1 MICTKPILAKS
12 SNIPMPKKC
21 IPPNHPNYNIP
32 NTCSEYSLTQNLF
45 DPSQCSPPNEF
56 LQKLY
61 KRMHIHEQSS
71 QKLNKCA

>member
-1 MICTKPILAKS
+1 MISTKQVLAKS
-12 SNIPMPKKC
+12 RNIPIPNTGTHPKYP
-21 IPPNHPNYNIP
+21 IYNS

-45 DPSQCSPPNEF
+45 DPSQASPPNEF

-61 KRMHIHEQSS
+61 KRMQIHEQPT

>member
-1 MICTKPILAKS
+1 MISTQPILAKS
-12 SNIPMPKKC
+12 NKIPMPNKC
-21 IPPNHPNYNIP
+21 ATPNYPIYNS

-45 DPSQCSPPNEF
+45 DPSQASPPNEF

-61 KRMHIHEQSS
+61 KRMQIHEQPT

>member
-1 MICTKPILAKS
+1 MMISTKQNLAKS
-12 SNIPMPKKC
+12 NNIPMPNKRT
-21 IPPNHPNYNIP
+21 PPNYPIYNS

-45 DPSQCSPPNEF
+45 DPSQASPPNEF

-61 KRMHIHEQSS
+61 KRMQIHEQST

>member
-1 MICTKPILAKS
+1 MISTKPILAKS
-12 SNIPMPKKC
+12 INIPMPNKC
-21 IPPNHPNYNIP
+21 TPPNYPIYNS

-45 DPSQCSPPNEF
+45 DPSQASPPNEF

-61 KRMHIHEQSS
+61 KRMQIHEQST

>member
-1 MICTKPILAKS
+1 MICTKPNLAKS

-21 IPPNHPNYNIP
+21 TTPNYPIYNS

-45 DPSQCSPPNEF
+45 DPSQASPPNEF

-61 KRMHIHEQSS
+61 KRMQIHEPPT

>member
-12 SNIPMPKKC
+12 NNIPMPNKGTL
-21 IPPNHPNYNIP
+21 PNHPIYTKS

-61 KRMHIHEQSS
+61 KRMQIHEQST

>member
-1 MICTKPILAKS
+1 MICTKQVLAKS
-12 SNIPMPKKC
+12 KNIPMPKKSTST
-21 IPPNHPNYNIP
+21 NYPIYNS

-61 KRMHIHEQSS
+61 KRMNIHEQSA

>member
-1 MICTKPILAKS
+1 MISTNSILAKS
-12 SNIPMPKKC
+12 KNIPMPNKRT
-21 IPPNHPNYNIP
+21 PPNYPIYNS

-45 DPSQCSPPNEF
+45 DPSQASPPNEF

-61 KRMHIHEQSS
+61 KRMQIHEQST

>member
-21 IPPNHPNYNIP
+21 TPTNYPICNS

-45 DPSQCSPPNEF
+45 DPSQGSPPNEF

-61 KRMHIHEQSS
+61 KRMRIHEQST
-71 QKLNKCA
+71 QKLNKCT

>member
-12 SNIPMPKKC
+12 NNIQMPNKC
-21 IPPNHPNYNIP
+21 TTPNHPIYNS

-61 KRMHIHEQSS
+61 KRMQIHEQSA

>member
-1 MICTKPILAKS
+1 MICTKPILAK
-12 SNIPMPKKC
+12 NIKIPMPNKC
-21 IPPNHPNYNIP
+21 TPPNHPIYNKS

-61 KRMHIHEQSS
+61 KRMQIHEQST